1 MKNNKKVLACTMAM
15 SLVLTSQASVF
26 AVSNVEY
33 SKTVTPTINNE
44 YVKLIEKGQIPYCEF
59 IRAVVIET
67 AGEQPQIMDTHYAMP
82 YMLKAK
88 ELGFIEDIPMEKWN
102 ENISRDQINEVIN
115 KLESSKKTDVIKKL
129 NALLVDS
136 ITLNGT
142 SLDLHDLEI
151 TVHNGNVM
159 IPLRKVAEALG
170 FTITWEGS
178 TSTANIDNGTIKT
191 SLQVGFDNY
200 YKASS
205 TRLGLS
211 KPIQYGTPPML
222 IEGNVYVP
230 AQLFNLLFSNTDSV
244 VINDGVLNIISE

>member
-1 MKNNKKVLACTMAM
+1 MKNNKKVLACTVAM
-15 SLVLTSQASVF
+15 SLVLTSQLSVF
-26 AVSNVEY
+26 AVSDIDY
-33 SKTVTPTINNE
+33 SKTVTPTMNTE
-44 YVKLIEKGQIPYCEF
+44 YVKLTEKGQISYCEF
-59 IRAVVIET
+59 IRVVVIET

-82 YMLKAK
+82 YMQKAK
-88 ELGFIEDIPMEKWN
+88 ELGFIEDVPMERWN
-102 ENISRDQINEVIN
+102 ENISRDQINKVIN
-115 KLESSKKTDVIKKL
+115 KLEATKKTDVIKKL

-142 SLDLHDLEI
+142 SLDLHDLKI

-159 IPLRKVAEALG
+159 LPLRKVVEALD
-170 FTITWEGS
+170 FTVTWEPS
-178 TSTANIDNGTIKT
+178 TYTANIDNGTIKT

-205 TRLGLS
+205 TQLGLS
-211 KPIQYGTPPML
+211 TPIQYGTPPML

-244 VINDGVLNIISE
+244 VVNDSVLNIISE